1 MSNIIQKY
9 WGGRLIDFIDSLP
22 ESVIP
27 LKYYKGRQLK
37 ELYWYDSEA
46 NRIIKR
52 NGKYE
57 PYPYRYYHMNTTE
70 VSLQFMIGKSTHI
83 QLQELIDSI
92 EECYPSPEEVED
104 MIIIKNLS

>member
-9 WGGRLIDFIDSLP
+9 WGGNLIDFIASLP
-22 ESVIP
+22 KSANR
-27 LKYYKGRQLK
+27 LTNYKGRQLQ
-37 ELYWYDSEA
+37 EIYWYDTET

-57 PYPYRYYHMNTTE
+57 PYPYRYYHINTTE
-70 VSLQFMIGKSTHI
+70 VSLQFIKGKSTKV
-83 QLQELIDSI
+83 QYQELLDSI